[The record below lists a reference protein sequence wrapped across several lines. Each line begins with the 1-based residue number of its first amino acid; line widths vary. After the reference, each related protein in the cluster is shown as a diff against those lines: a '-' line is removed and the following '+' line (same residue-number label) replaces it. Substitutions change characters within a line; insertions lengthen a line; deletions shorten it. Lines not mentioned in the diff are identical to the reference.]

1 MKQVWLYA
9 KSFGNK
15 SAFYIEQSPDKFFAG
30 VVQGSEMEAAL
41 TALMAYFTL
50 VGPENA
56 FVFFHADNSDLLSD
70 FKKYEDEQ
78 AHFMNVI
85 ETKPY
90 KKAFKKYHELTRS
103 FSFLMSY
110 HSDKSKE
117 PVTERLKFKVDK
129 LIEREKSKS

>member
-1 MKQVWLYA
+1 MKQIWLYS

-15 SAFYIEQSPDKFFAG
+15 TAFYIEQSPDKFFAG

-56 FVFFHADNSDLLSD
+56 FVFFHPEQHVLLD
-70 FKKYEDEQ
+70 EFKAYENEPNHYMSLIDKRP
-78 AHFMNVI
+78 FS
-85 ETKPY
+85 
-90 KKAFKKYHELTRS
+90 KAFKKYHELTRS

-110 HSDKSKE
+110 YGDKSKE
-117 PVTERLKFKVDK
+117 PVTERLKFKVEK
-129 LIEREKSKS
+129 LIEREKAKS